1 MKIAKEQIIGFI
13 IIAAFFVLMGYTIEL
28 PVFQF
33 ASKKQIL
40 FDALTPIELFFLCL
54 TITCVYFLV
63 TYFVLPSELVKNLKA
78 MQAPIQEAYSTKFD
92 YWLKSLIYEDQIGAE
107 EHTLT
112 VEIIRHQLQH
122 SETNV
127 LVAMAQLNDMKVQT
141 FIKELHAK
149 ADAKMKDAKSDV
161 EREKVEILKKALESI
176 DKLPAI
182 WQAYIIAC
190 LVGSNSEF
198 QNDMDIQRDI
208 SSFVKDLKEQEVK
221 KAKAEVDTFEEKMKK
236 EKQKYTTNDKV

>member
-1 MKIAKEQIIGFI
+1 IAV
-13 IIAAFFVLMGYTIEL
+13 FFVLMGYTIEL

-33 ASKKQIL
+33 ASQKHVL

-112 VEIIRHQLQH
+112 VETIRHQLQH

-208 SSFVKDLKEQEVK
+208 SSYVKDLKEQEVK
-221 KAKAEVDTFEEKMKK
+221 KARAEADTFEEKMKK

>member
-1 MKIAKEQIIGFI
+1 
-13 IIAAFFVLMGYTIEL
+13 
-28 PVFQF
+28 
-33 ASKKQIL
+33 
-40 FDALTPIELFFLCL
+40 
-54 TITCVYFLV
+54 
-63 TYFVLPSELVKNLKA
+63 
-78 MQAPIQEAYSTKFD
+78 
-92 YWLKSLIYEDQIGAE
+92 
-107 EHTLT
+107 
-112 VEIIRHQLQH
+112 
-122 SETNV
+122 
-127 LVAMAQLNDMKVQT
+127 MAQLNDMKVQT

-208 SSFVKDLKEQEVK
+208 SSYVKDLKEQEVK
-221 KAKAEVDTFEEKMKK
+221 KARAEADTFEEKMKK